1 MSFSNFAVEPG
12 SASHSRVST
21 GRQPTAFAVGNFAA
35 ADEII
40 FQIVSMPGAGSQRNL
55 PTDDEFHST
64 PLASTVPTGI
74 LVAAE
79 GGREARRGELRPQ
92 LLFERECEHGA
103 CARSAETS
111 RVCRAHSGWSG
122 GSGALCGG

>member
-79 GGREARRGELRPQ
+79 GGANGWRGEQRPQ
-92 LLFERECEHGA
+92 LCSSEKLQ
-103 CARSAETS
+103 ARA
-111 RVCRAHSGWSG
+111 
-122 GSGALCGG
+122 

>member
-74 LVAAE
+74 LIAAE
-79 GGREARRGELRPQ
+79 GGREARRGEQRPQ
-92 LLFERECEHGA
+92 LCSSEEFKHGA
-103 CARSAETS
+103 
-111 RVCRAHSGWSG
+111 
-122 GSGALCGG
+122 

>member
-79 GGREARRGELRPQ
+79 GGGRR
-92 LLFERECEHGA
+92 FE
-103 CARSAETS
+103 
-111 RVCRAHSGWSG
+111 VSG
-122 GSGALCGG
+122 GLNCV